1 MSNWQVGCLDS
12 VRPARIPNDAVLRSH
27 DLEDG
32 RDLTMKNNQ
41 SITKNGDWTRMEASM
56 NGFIYTYIYNIHIC
70 LYIRDLFTRKNVSFY
85 REIKRFMK
93 NVP

>member
-56 NGFIYTYIYNIHIC
+56 NGFIYTYIYNIYIYVYILGIC
-70 LYIRDLFTRKNVSFY
+70 LQERMCLFTVK
-85 REIKRFMK
+85 
-93 NVP
+93 

>member
-56 NGFIYTYIYNIHIC
+56 NGFIYTYIYIIYIYVYILGIC
-70 LYIRDLFTRKNVSFY
+70 LQERMCLFTVK
-85 REIKRFMK
+85 
-93 NVP
+93 